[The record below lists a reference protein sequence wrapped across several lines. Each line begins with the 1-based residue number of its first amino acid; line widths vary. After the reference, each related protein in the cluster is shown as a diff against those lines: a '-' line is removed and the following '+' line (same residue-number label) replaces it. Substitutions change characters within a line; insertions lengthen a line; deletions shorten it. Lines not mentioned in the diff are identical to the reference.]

1 MKKIIALFLAL
12 MMIFSVATV
21 AFAEGETEEVANE
34 KTAEEIIDEF
44 TAFIEENGDEIKKA
58 AGLVGPTL
66 KVVSFALKFVK
77 IYVKICGIFGVDPV
91 DTAKAAVEYFADVL
105 AGDEDTIN
113 NPLGTI
119 LPELTA

>member
-1 MKKIIALFLAL
+1 MKKIIALLLAL

-21 AFAEGETEEVANE
+21 AFAEGEEVANE
-34 KTAEEIIDEF
+34 KTAEEIINEF
-44 TAFIEENGDEIKKA
+44 AAFIEENGDAIKTA
-58 AGLVGPTL
+58 AGLAGPTL
-66 KVVSFALKFVK
+66 KLVSFALKFVK
-77 IYVKICGIFGVDPV
+77 VYITICGIFGVDPV
-91 DTAKAAVEYFADVL
+91 DTAKAAVEYFADIL